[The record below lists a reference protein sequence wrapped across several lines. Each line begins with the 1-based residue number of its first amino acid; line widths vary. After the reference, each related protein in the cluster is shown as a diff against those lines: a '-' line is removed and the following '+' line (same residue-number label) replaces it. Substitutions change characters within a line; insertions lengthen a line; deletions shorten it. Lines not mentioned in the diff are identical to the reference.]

1 MSVQDVYQFENDA
14 QIDAAHA
21 AGAKNVLYVLPTGGG
36 KSVVV
41 RRRVRRHDAQG
52 IKQVVIAHRQELVSQ
67 MSLHVAREGVQ
78 HAIIGP
84 QPVIASITALHR
96 KEFGRSFLNPSARCF
111 VAGVDTLVSRKE
123 ALAPWAAQI
132 GRWTIDEAHHVLAA
146 NKWGTAAAM
155 FPNALGDG
163 VSASPRRADGRGL
176 GRWNDGLFDDMV
188 VGPTMRQLIDMGA
201 LTEYQ
206 MCIPETDF
214 DRDALKLTG
223 SGDFSP
229 GSMRDASEKAHLVG
243 DVVVQYTKHAWGKQ
257 AIVFASDVKTSR
269 EMADRFNLFG
279 IPAVS
284 IDGTTDDL
292 VRSKYVEDFRA
303 GRLRVLVNVD
313 LFGEGFDLPAIEVV
327 IMARPTASLAV
338 YLQQFGRA
346 LRLLEGK
353 LFGLII
359 DMVSNFKQHGFPD
372 KPHNWSL
379 ERREKR
385 GKQEKDP
392 EDIELTRCGNVEIN
406 PATGRYCMQ
415 PYDRSLPCCPHCGW
429 KPVTTPGGGGVREL
443 KQVDGDLTLLDVD
456 VLNKMRADVELES
469 PSAIGAKTS
478 FLGSGISTL
487 KANQQAEKIAAQRA
501 LQDALDLWAG
511 HRVAAGDTTDQAYRR
526 FFLTTGQS
534 VLDVQHKDL
543 TKADYDKTREMV
555 LSWLNP

>member
-1 MSVQDVYQFENDA
+1 MSVQDIYQFENDA
-14 QIDAAHA
+14 QIDAAHN

-111 VAGVDTLVSRKE
+111 VAGVDTLVSRQEK
-123 ALAPWAAQI
+123 LAEWAKQI
-132 GRWTIDEAHHVLAA
+132 GWWTIDEAHHVLAA
-146 NKWGTAAAM
+146 NKWGTAAGM
-155 FPNALGDG
+155 FPNAQGDG
-163 VSASPRRADGRGL
+163 VSASPRRADGQGL

-201 LTEYQ
+201 LTEYEL
-206 MCIPETDF
+206 CIPETDF
-214 DRDALKLTG
+214 DREALKLTG

-269 EMADRFNLFG
+269 EMADRFNLMG

-353 LFGLII
+353 RFGLII

-392 EDIELTRCGNVEIN
+392 EDIELTRCGNTEID
-406 PATGRYCMQ
+406 PKTGRYCMK

-429 KPVTTPGGGGVREL
+429 KPAVSAAGGGVREL
-443 KQVDGDLTLLDVD
+443 KQVDGDLTLLDID

-469 PSAIGAKTS
+469 PAAIGAKAS

-543 TKADYDKTREMV
+543 SKADYDKTREMV